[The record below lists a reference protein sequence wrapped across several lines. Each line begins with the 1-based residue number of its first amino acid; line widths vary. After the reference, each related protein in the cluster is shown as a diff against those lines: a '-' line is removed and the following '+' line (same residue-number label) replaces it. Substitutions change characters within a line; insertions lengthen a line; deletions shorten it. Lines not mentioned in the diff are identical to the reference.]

1 MTLTLVKLFNN
12 HIIEFIDD
20 IMKIVD
26 NKDDLLNI
34 KKKIKTLI
42 RLSSV
47 KTLKL
52 WKDNCSK
59 YDIEIEKKNYDFFL
73 NKSYIRDIKNDDFLL
88 ELFEKYKTQFL
99 RESKEN
105 KEIIMQYIYNLNKIS
120 KIYYMSKTN

>member
-1 MTLTLVKLFNN
+1 MTLTLVKLFNT

-20 IMKIVD
+20 ILKIVD

-105 KEIIMQYIYNLNKIS
+105 KENIMQYIYNLNKIS